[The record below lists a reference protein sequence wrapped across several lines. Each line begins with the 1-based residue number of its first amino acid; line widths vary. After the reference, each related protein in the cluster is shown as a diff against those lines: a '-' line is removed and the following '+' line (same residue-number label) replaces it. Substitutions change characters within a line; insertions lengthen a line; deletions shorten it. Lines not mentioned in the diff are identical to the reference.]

1 MNRKI
6 PINVSEDS
14 EPNQVSF
21 GTLGLNTFRRRAFC
35 PDLPETNLRIP
46 SVRGPKW
53 TLLPGVLAVVMAASA
68 SSQQTRVIH
77 ADMAKV
83 TGPHSEVPLRV
94 VGAGRAEEGLRA
106 DWQEQLATVQSEI
119 GFKYLR
125 MHGLLCDEMGVYT
138 EDKQGN
144 PQFNFQYVDT
154 LYDALLKQH
163 IRPFVELSFMP
174 SKLASGTKTVFWWKG
189 NVTPPKDPAKW
200 AMLIRAL
207 LAHWKERYG
216 EAEITQ
222 WYYEVW
228 NEPDLKMFWSSSI
241 NDYFKLYKTTSEAV
255 KAECPKC
262 RVGGPAAAAQ
272 SAAEAFEKWVAESHE
287 PVDFISEH
295 TYAIKHGF
303 VDTDGT
309 EGTILDPDPDAVGG
323 RMQHAREL
331 VKASALPNLEL
342 HITEWSS
349 SYSPTDYMHDQYHQ
363 ASFILDK
370 VRRATPYVDSM
381 SYWTFT
387 DIFEEHGP
395 PFTPFHGGF
404 GLINLEGIKKPS
416 FYAFKFL
423 SQLGKDDV
431 QTDDARSWVT
441 KSPDG
446 SMQVLV
452 WDYSPVAPPTGQ
464 TDQTFYKLEQPAT
477 DLGSVEV
484 DLMHVPNGRH
494 HVALYQ
500 TGYKRNDAYTAYV
513 EMHAPNQLTRAQVEA
528 LKKTSDGSPISE
540 TDVVVT
546 DGHLM
551 QQMALRTNDVFF
563 LKITPLD

>member
-1 MNRKI
+1 MNCKI
-6 PINVSEDS
+6 PINVSEGTG
-14 EPNQVSF
+14 PIQGPF
-21 GTLGLNTFRRRAFC
+21 GTLGQYTFWEPAFC
-35 PDLPETNLRIP
+35 PDLPETKLRIP

-53 TLLPGVLAVVMAASA
+53 ALLTGVLAVLIAASA

-77 ADMAKV
+77 ADMAEV

-106 DWQEQLATVQSEI
+106 DWQEQLAVVQNEI

-144 PQFNFQYVDT
+144 PQFNFQYVDA

-174 SKLASGTKTVFWWKG
+174 GKLASGTKTVFWWKG

-228 NEPDLKMFWSSSI
+228 NEPDLKMFWSGSM
-241 NDYFKLYKTTSEAV
+241 NDYFSLYKATSEAV

-262 RVGGPAAAAQ
+262 RIGGPAAAAQ
-272 SAAEAFEKWVAESHE
+272 STAEAFEKWVAAIHG
-287 PVDFISEH
+287 PVDFVSEH
-295 TYAIKHGF
+295 TYAIKIGF
-303 VDTDGT
+303 VDPDGT
-309 EGTILDPDPDAVGG
+309 EGTILDPAPDAVSG

-331 VKASALPNLEL
+331 VKDSALPNLEI

-370 VRRATPYVDSM
+370 VRRGTPYVDSM

-395 PFTPFHGGF
+395 QFTPFHGGF

-441 KSPDG
+441 KSPNG

-452 WDYSPVAPPTGQ
+452 WDYSPVVPPAGQ
-464 TDQTFYKLEQPAT
+464 TGQTFYKLEQPAT

-484 DLMHVPNGRH
+484 DLTHVPSGRY
-494 HVALYQ
+494 HVTLYQ
-500 TGYKRNDAYTAYV
+500 TGYKRNDAYTAYL
-513 EMHAPNQLTRAQVEA
+513 EIHAPNQLTQAQVEA

-540 TDVVVT
+540 TDVAVT

-551 QQMALRTNDVFF
+551 HQMTLCTNDVFF
-563 LKITPLD
+563 LKITPLN